1 MGGPCL
7 SSLCLVWEV
16 AKGESI
22 GKMLSSTYTG
32 QNTVFE
38 SGGVGRCVEAEP
50 CCPGPGGWS
59 SIDDQAAG
67 EREGREGM
75 E

>member
-22 GKMLSSTYTG
+22 GKMLSSSYTG
-32 QNTVFE
+32 QSTAFG
-38 SGGVGRCVEAEP
+38 SGRIGRCVEDEP
-50 CCPGPGGWS
+50 FCPSPGGHS
-59 SIDDQAAG
+59 NTDNQAAW
-67 EREGREGM
+67 ERAGREGM
-75 E
+75 Q